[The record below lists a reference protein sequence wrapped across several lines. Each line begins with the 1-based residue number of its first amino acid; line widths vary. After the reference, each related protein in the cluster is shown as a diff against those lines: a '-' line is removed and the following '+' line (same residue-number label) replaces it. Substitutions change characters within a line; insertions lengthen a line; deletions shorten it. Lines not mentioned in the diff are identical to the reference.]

1 MIVGAPYVIVGAPYV
16 IVGAPHVNV
25 GAPHVIVGAPH
36 VIVGARRIRST
47 NPLAAPHSPQRPAPA
62 CRRRICPSAPGRRP
76 AAAPPRPAGAL
87 ECMLLHLAHL
97 CILLP
102 KLVTHQVSAASETPS
117 HLIVASDRSR
127 TAAGRPMRPAPLD
140 VAARRAGWIGRPHHP
155 KRNECPPDEC
165 PPNYYYLPLQN
176 AVRANLDMRV
186 CAGCWVHE
194 GTWLDTFDNHKH

>member
-1 MIVGAPYVIVGAPYV
+1 
-16 IVGAPHVNV
+16 
-25 GAPHVIVGAPH
+25 
-36 VIVGARRIRST
+36 
-47 NPLAAPHSPQRPAPA
+47 
-62 CRRRICPSAPGRRP
+62 
-76 AAAPPRPAGAL
+76 
-87 ECMLLHLAHL
+87 
-97 CILLP
+97 
-102 KLVTHQVSAASETPS
+102 
-117 HLIVASDRSR
+117 
-127 TAAGRPMRPAPLD
+127 MRPAPLD